1 MAISLF
7 YLLWSIPILLAVSLV
22 MAATRHERWDLIC
35 KQAISSA
42 IWTLSFLG
50 AIGLALACLLYT
62 SDAADE

>member
-1 MAISLF
+1 MAISLI
-7 YLLWSIPILLAVSLV
+7 YLLWSIPILLSVSLV

-50 AIGLALACLLYT
+50 AIALGLAIAMWWIGT
-62 SDAADE
+62 N